1 MVKSVI
7 TSWYNNTIWKTFD
20 LKIEW
25 LDWQLSTG
33 QPLQRACQLSVPFH
47 NLQDVNLKLSAA
59 EDTVVQILFYYSIF
73 LVEDLSVDRF
83 CSP

>member
-25 LDWQLSTG
+25 LDWQLWTATLESLLAIAICTIP
-33 QPLQRACQLSVPFH
+33 QPSGC
-47 NLQDVNLKLSAA
+47 
-59 EDTVVQILFYYSIF
+59 
-73 LVEDLSVDRF
+73 
-83 CSP
+83 